1 MMIAALL
8 FVLGII
14 DIKTLAG
21 IEALLLPLGLAALRA
36 GLKTNEFYNVL
47 VRMVAGAVGAFG
59 KSGPSV
65 LPFAGGPESIPQIDG
80 FAVKGPSEGSPARL
94 PTEEDYP
101 T

>member
-14 DIKTLAG
+14 DLKTLAG

-36 GLKTNEFYNVL
+36 GVKTNEFYSVL
-47 VRMVAGAVGAFG
+47 GRMVAGAVGVFG

-65 LPFAGGPESIPQIDG
+65 IHFAGGPESIPQIDG
-80 FAVKGPSEGSPARL
+80 FAVKGPSADNPAQL
-94 PTEEDYP
+94 PTDEDYP

>member
-36 GLKTNEFYNVL
+36 GLKTNEFYNTL
-47 VRMVAGAVGAFG
+47 GRMLAGAVGVFG

-65 LPFAGGPESIPQIDG
+65 MPFAGGPESIPTIDG
-80 FAVKGPSEGSPARL
+80 FSVKGPSEDKPARL
-94 PTEEDYP
+94 PTADDYP